1 MSQNESKFAKW
12 IRTFGNPFGYPGKA
26 DSLNVPNG
34 RDFTFMSS
42 AVPQP
47 TVRDVRE
54 LQREYQRVRDA
65 NCTLEAENC
74 ALNERIT
81 ALEERLRAVRD
92 ELGLFKHGPNTSAT
106 AVKDMTTV
114 LRSL

>member
-1 MSQNESKFAKW
+1 M
-12 IRTFGNPFGYPGKA
+12 
-26 DSLNVPNG
+26 NVPNG